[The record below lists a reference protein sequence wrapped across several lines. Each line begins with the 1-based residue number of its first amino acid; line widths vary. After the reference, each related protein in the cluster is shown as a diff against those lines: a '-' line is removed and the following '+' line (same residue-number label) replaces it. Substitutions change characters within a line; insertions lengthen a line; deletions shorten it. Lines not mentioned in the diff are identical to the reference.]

1 MEPAGNNRPKNRRKA
16 VMKAIFLLIFIVA
29 AIFLL
34 RFTPIKNYL
43 TAEALGR
50 FLESAGFWAPLIFI
64 LIYTAGVCLFL
75 PGTLLTGLGAAIF
88 GAYWGFVYVWFGAMA
103 GASAAFFIGR
113 TLGREFASS
122 LIGDKLKKYD
132 DGIERNGF
140 ATVLYLR
147 LVYFPFTPMNFG
159 MGLTKVH
166 FRDYFIGTG
175 LGIIVGTF
183 IFTFFIGTLKDV
195 WASGNWAELISFK
208 VFFSIALFI
217 FSFFIPKIIKKINMV
232 IAEDPEMGPNLLD
245 KIKSQGVRELDDS
258 AMIMRLKFKTIP
270 GEQFVIRREVFRMIQ
285 ESFRE
290 NGIEFA
296 HRNVA
301 VYLPPDEDAG
311 EHDKKAIEAGAA
323 AAAAAAQAEEEQK
336 KPI

>member
-1 MEPAGNNRPKNRRKA
+1 MEPADRTMPNNRQKA
-16 VMKAIFLLIFIVA
+16 LMKAIILLIFIAVA
-29 AIFLL
+29 IILV

-50 FLESAGFWAPLIFI
+50 FLDTAGFWAPLVFI
-64 LIYTAGVCLFL
+64 LIYAAGVCFFL

-103 GASAAFFIGR
+103 GASGAFFIGR

-183 IFTFFIGTLKDV
+183 IFTFFIGTLKEV
-195 WASGNWAELISFK
+195 WVSGNWAELISFK

-217 FSFFIPKIIKKINMV
+217 FSFFIPKIIKKI
-232 IAEDPEMGPNLLD
+232 
-245 KIKSQGVRELDDS
+245 K
-258 AMIMRLKFKTIP
+258 
-270 GEQFVIRREVFRMIQ
+270 GE
-285 ESFRE
+285 
-290 NGIEFA
+290 
-296 HRNVA
+296 
-301 VYLPPDEDAG
+301 
-311 EHDKKAIEAGAA
+311 
-323 AAAAAAQAEEEQK
+323 
-336 KPI
+336 

>member
-1 MEPAGNNRPKNRRKA
+1 MEPAATNMPKSRKKA
-16 VMKAIFLLIFIVA
+16 MMKAIILLIFIVA
-29 AIFLL
+29 AILLL

-195 WASGNWAELISFK
+195 LASGNWAELISFK

-217 FSFFIPKIIKKINMV
+217 FSFFIPKFIKKI
-232 IAEDPEMGPNLLD
+232 
-245 KIKSQGVRELDDS
+245 K
-258 AMIMRLKFKTIP
+258 
-270 GEQFVIRREVFRMIQ
+270 GE
-285 ESFRE
+285 
-290 NGIEFA
+290 
-296 HRNVA
+296 
-301 VYLPPDEDAG
+301 
-311 EHDKKAIEAGAA
+311 
-323 AAAAAAQAEEEQK
+323 
-336 KPI
+336 